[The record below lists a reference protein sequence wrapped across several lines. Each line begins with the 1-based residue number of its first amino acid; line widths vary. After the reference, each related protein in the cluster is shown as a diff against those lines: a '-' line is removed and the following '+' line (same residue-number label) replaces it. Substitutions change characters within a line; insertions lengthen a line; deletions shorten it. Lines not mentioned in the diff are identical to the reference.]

1 MIICCHNLLCMNKNM
16 DNPELTWKNKF
27 AFYAR
32 EVKAVWVFLDFG
44 AMGTEQG

>member
-1 MIICCHNLLCMNKNM
+1 MHKNM
-16 DNPELTWKNKF
+16 DNNPELTSKNKF

-44 AMGTEQG
+44 AVGTKLG